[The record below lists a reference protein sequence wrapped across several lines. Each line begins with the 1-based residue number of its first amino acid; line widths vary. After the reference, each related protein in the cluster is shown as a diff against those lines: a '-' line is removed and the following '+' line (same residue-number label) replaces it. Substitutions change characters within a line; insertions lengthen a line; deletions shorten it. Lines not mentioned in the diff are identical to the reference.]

1 MQYQVVYSWKQE
13 ISLVL
18 PLKASG
24 LMFNHWI
31 IGACNTNAKEG
42 TSFLYK
48 PFRGWRFMFNHK
60 EVRDKPLYLQEV
72 YQQAEGKEWL
82 SFAQVL

>member
-1 MQYQVVYSWKQE
+1 
-13 ISLVL
+13 
-18 PLKASG
+18 
-24 LMFNHWI
+24 
-31 IGACNTNAKEG
+31 
-42 TSFLYK
+42 
-48 PFRGWRFMFNHK
+48 MFNHK